1 MLTNITPI
9 EFEAIVDDL
18 SVLSERLG
26 LTIESIET
34 DMVAA
39 LDADGGRS
47 SFNGLTVTQQCSIY
61 RRNMSEILHK
71 LYDIEDKLRAVC
83 GLPN

>member
-47 SFNGLTVTQQCSIY
+47 SFTGLTATQQCSIY

-71 LYDIEDKLRAVC
+71 LYDIEDRLRAVC